1 MADSVAR
8 ELTVDVSKLLENR
21 LEAMLEFWV
30 DLLTIKVPGGELAE
44 PNGNQLGLL

>member
-8 ELTVDVSKLLENR
+8 ELTVVSKLLENR